1 VEAFI
6 DSNIILKYLEGDPR
20 AKKILDIVDVGFINP
35 IVVSEVL
42 YGYIRLMTGFKS
54 YDLKKKFPSL
64 TLELKPIYESLSD
77 FILLP
82 LVFELRELQAMMERF
97 KLLPNDALIALT
109 CRHYRVEKIATFDN
123 DFKRVDFL
131 TVLS

>member
-1 VEAFI
+1 M
-6 DSNIILKYLEGDPR
+6 
-20 AKKILDIVDVGFINP
+20 DVGFINP
-35 IVVSEVL
+35 VVVSEVL
-42 YGYIRLMTGFKS
+42 YGYIRLMTGLKP

-82 LVFELRELQAMMERF
+82 LAFKLRQLQVIMEHF

-109 CRHYRVEKIATFDN
+109 CRHYRIGKIATFDE